1 MITANWDLSPNLSPA
16 VSFRGQRPVKPYQE
30 LPRSPSSEES
40 AWVSPKTIIGAISLR
55 ASGIW
60 RSVEIHSSC
69 SDPSPWAR
77 ATFTDGWIYEWTHYI
92 GEARASPTQLILT
105 PWYSSAPPLQ
115 KKVIWRGK
123 KNKLWRGCARN
134 VSRLVGSKC
143 WSKLTNTIL
152 PAEAFTVQSSW
163 FHESN
168 QDILVLRHQSSP
180 GDHVTSIMFNCW
192 LDHLT
197 VYRSTGSFF
206 FLESFYF

>member
-55 ASGIW
+55 ATGIW
-60 RSVEIHSSC
+60 RSVEIRSSC

-105 PWYSSAPPLQ
+105 PWYSSAPPALQ
-115 KKVIWRGK
+115 KKKKFDQNVQTLNCLQKPSQCRIHGSMNQIKTSWSSGTKAAPGIMLQPSCLTAGWIIW
-123 KNKLWRGCARN
+123 LC
-134 VSRLVGSKC
+134 
-143 WSKLTNTIL
+143 
-152 PAEAFTVQSSW
+152 TVAQAVC
-163 FHESN
+163 
-168 QDILVLRHQSSP
+168 QDFR
-180 GDHVTSIMFNCW
+180 SI
-192 LDHLT
+192 
-197 VYRSTGSFF
+197 FF
-206 FLESFYF
+206 FFFFESFYF